1 MGKDLFSPFARK
13 SMVGRAA
20 VVLILGKPKGS
31 KLHCCTASLLYFLAA
46 VSFMFHSF
54 LFWIQRASENVQT
67 QNVSRSCSAQ
77 SVRLCGGCR

>member
-31 KLHCCTASLLYFLAA
+31 KL
-46 VSFMFHSF
+46 
-54 LFWIQRASENVQT
+54 
-67 QNVSRSCSAQ
+67 
-77 SVRLCGGCR
+77 